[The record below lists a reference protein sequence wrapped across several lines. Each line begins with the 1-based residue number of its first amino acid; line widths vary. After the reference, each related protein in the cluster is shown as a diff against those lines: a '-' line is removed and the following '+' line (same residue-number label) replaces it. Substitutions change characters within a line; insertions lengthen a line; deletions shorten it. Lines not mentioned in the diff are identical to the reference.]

1 MAGLIDKKNAI
12 LGGPNKALLVLHYT
26 PADAKEGAIGAKK
39 KDKFGFVITNTM
51 NKLDEANE
59 STIIAD
65 EPDRGDYVMEVQYNP
80 SSINMTASAE
90 SMPIRPLLPAFD
102 PNVPLSAS
110 VPPSVIM
117 MIELIFDDIVV
128 PDAFMFDKFN
138 ISAGNIV
145 NDVMLAKDTRAHT
158 VQPQTNA
165 LLAAMQRTKSRC
177 VSLYWA
183 DMCFHGEIKDM
194 QAKYTMFSVSGR
206 PIRSVINFTIVQNS
220 SNEQGNSGNKYWQ
233 QALTSIFGPDPEGL
247 DPEDKTYN
255 SRTKAQQLGTWI
267 NFF

>member
-1 MAGLIDKKNAI
+1 MAGVLDKLNT
-12 LGGPNKALLVLHYT
+12 LVGNPQKALLVLHYT
-26 PADAKEGAIGAKK
+26 PTLASEKAAGVKT
-39 KDKFGFVITNTM
+39 DKFGFTVVATA
-51 NKLDEANE
+51 NKLETDGLATHIKDESNR
-59 STIIAD
+59 S
-65 EPDRGDYVMEVQYNP
+65 DYVMEVQYNP
-80 SSINMTASAE
+80 SSISMTASAE

-145 NDVMLAKDTRAHT
+145 NDVLLATDTTAHT

-165 LLAAMQRTKSRC
+165 LLAAMQRKNTRE
-177 VSLYWA
+177 VTLYWA
-183 DMCFHGEIKDM
+183 DMCFHGIIRDM

-206 PIRSVINFTIVQNS
+206 PIRSVMNFTIVQNS
-220 SNEQGNSGNKYWQ
+220 SNEDGDSANEYWKE
-233 QALTSIFGPDPEGL
+233 SMESVFGVDPEGVA
-247 DPEDKTYN
+247 PVDKTY
-255 SRTKAQQLGTWI
+255 SARTKAQELGTWL